1 MDQLKGT
8 EEIILS
14 DGTVLP
20 ALIKCKKCSANIS
33 QNWTYCPHCAKRQ
46 NESLKKND

>member
-1 MDQLKGT
+1 MKSSKGT

-20 ALIKCKKCSANIS
+20 ALIKCKKCTYYIS
-33 QNWTYCPHCAKRQ
+33 QNWIFCPHCAKRII
-46 NESLKKND
+46 KKK

>member
-1 MDQLKGT
+1 MKPKGA

-20 ALIKCKKCSANIS
+20 ALIKCKKCASWVSPNFK
-33 QNWTYCPHCAKRQ
+33 YCPHCGKQ
-46 NESLKKND
+46 IGKN